1 MPREFGE
8 QSHEELQPFEV
19 RKSSEGKFFA
29 LLPLDAA
36 MASYQTENVPKVVR
50 DGTLC
55 VEVALEA
62 TTQEE
67 AEKEVNK
74 AFESMDES
82 LG

>member
-1 MPREFGE
+1 MSREFGE
-8 QSHEELQPFEV
+8 QSHGELKPFGI
-19 RKSSEGKFFA
+19 RKSREGKFFA

-36 MASYQTENVPKVVR
+36 MASYPTETIPKIISE
-50 DGTLC
+50 GTLC
-55 VEVALEA
+55 VEVALKA

-67 AEKEVNK
+67 AEEEVNK